1 MSIKKNVKKN
11 LEISAKCLGVDKV
24 NGAMFNVLFAVQANE
39 SAENLIN
46 TFYQLKKKFCK
57 DSNVKPDMKLWV
69 DSFVESLNLQM
80 KKREEK

>member
-11 LEISAKCLGVDKV
+11 LEISAKCLNVDKV
-24 NGAMFNVLFAVQANE
+24 NGTVFNMVFAVQANE

-46 TFYQLKKKFCK
+46 TFYHLKKNFCK

>member
-24 NGAMFNVLFAVQANE
+24 NGTVFNMIFAVQANE

-46 TFYQLKKKFCK
+46 TFYQLKKNFCK
-57 DSNVKPDMKLWV
+57 DSNAKPDMKLWV

>member
-1 MSIKKNVKKN
+1 MSIKKNVKKD

-24 NGAMFNVLFAVQANE
+24 NGAMFNVLLAVQASK
-39 SAENLIN
+39 SAEILIN
-46 TFYQLKKKFCK
+46 TFYQLKNFCK

-69 DSFVESLNLQM
+69 DSFVESLSLET

>member
-1 MSIKKNVKKN
+1 MSIKKNVKKD

-24 NGAMFNVLFAVQANE
+24 NGAVFNVLFAVQANK
-39 SAENLIN
+39 SAEILIN
-46 TFYQLKKKFCK
+46 TFYQLKNFCK

-69 DSFVESLNLQM
+69 DSFVESFNREM